1 MILARRNLRYYYWLF
16 LEFVKKH
23 GRLITFSFFLSL
35 LSIIG
40 FLSVSPYLKVIFT
53 KQEIIGIV
61 GSYDFNTV
69 PDEILQ
75 KITNG
80 LVTITQKGEIIPV
93 IANSWEVKSEERE
106 YRLHLKEGLV
116 WNDGKKFKADD
127 IDYQFKD
134 IGLKVIDD
142 KTIDFYLNKPLA
154 IFPTYLNKPL
164 VKYPLVGV
172 AGLYKVGK
180 VRLNRGNLREL
191 TLIPNVKNLSP
202 IKYKFYN
209 NESQLVNAYK
219 KGEIS
224 EMTINKKAV
233 ADTFATWKN
242 SQVEKQVDYS
252 KEMVI
257 FLNSK
262 NNLLADKNIKDALMM
277 AVDYEILVNFGEV
290 AKGSIPPNSWAYN
303 PNLKSNVYDL
313 ETAEK
318 IIQKE
323 ITSSDS
329 AKMSLITY
337 YDYYDIADE
346 LINKFKAIGLLIDLR
361 IISYNV
367 PEDFDMFLAYW
378 KVPSDPDQYYFWHS
392 TQTRKNQGGN
402 IGDYKNVK
410 VDQLLEEGRSTINL
424 EEREK
429 YYFDLQKIM
438 ADNPPAIFLYYPYVY
453 TIKRK

>member
-1 MILARRNLRYYYWLF
+1 MILAKRNLRYYYWLL

-35 LSIIG
+35 ISIIG
-40 FLSVSPYLKVIFT
+40 FLSVSPYLKVISA

-80 LVTITQKGEIIPV
+80 LVTITKKGEIIPV
-93 IANSWEVKSEERE
+93 VANSWEARSEGRE
-106 YRLHLKEGLV
+106 YRLHLKEELV
-116 WNDGKKFKADD
+116 WNDGKKFKAGD
-127 IDYQFKD
+127 IDYRFKD

-142 KTIDFYLNKPLA
+142 KTIDFYLDKPLA

-164 VKYPLVGV
+164 IRYPLNGV

-180 VRLNRGNLREL
+180 IKLNRGYLKEL

-209 NESQLVNAYK
+209 NESQLVDAYK

-233 ADTFATWKN
+233 ADTFLNWKN
-242 SQVEKQVDYS
+242 SQVQKEVDYS

-262 NNLLADKNIKDALMM
+262 NNLLTDKNTKDALMM
-277 AVDYEILVNFGEV
+277 AVDYEILANFGEV

-303 PNLKSNVYDL
+303 PNLKSNIYDL

-318 IIQKE
+318 IIKNE
-323 ITSSDS
+323 ITASDS
-329 AKMSLITY
+329 AKINLITY

-346 LINKFKAIGLLIDLR
+346 LINKFKAIGLSIDLR

-378 KVPSDPDQYYFWHS
+378 KVPPDPDQYYFWHS
-392 TQTRKNQGGN
+392 TQAKESQGGN
-402 IGDYKNVK
+402 IGSYKNVK

-438 ADNPPAIFLYYPYVY
+438 ADDPPAIFLYYPYVY
-453 TIKRK
+453 TIRRK